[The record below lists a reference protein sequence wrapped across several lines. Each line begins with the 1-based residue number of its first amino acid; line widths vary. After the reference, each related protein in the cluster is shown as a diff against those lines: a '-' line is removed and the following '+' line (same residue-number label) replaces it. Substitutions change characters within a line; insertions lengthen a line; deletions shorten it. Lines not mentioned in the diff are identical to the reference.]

1 VAGDAFR
8 RTGSLRLAAEDEE
21 RAEILAEY
29 EALRDDGFGAE
40 WREDLPH
47 LRPAFRGAIFH
58 PTDGAL
64 QPARFVLHLA
74 GRAVREGVAFRGA
87 QIG

>member
-21 RAEILAEY
+21 RAEILAEC
-29 EALRDDGFGAE
+29 EALRDDGFAAE
-40 WREDLPH
+40 WREDLHH
-47 LRPAFRGAIFH
+47 LSPAFRGAIFH

-64 QPARFVLHLA
+64 RVTASIT
-74 GRAVREGVAFRGA
+74 GSS
-87 QIG
+87 